1 MLRFHLPNFFICM
14 QSRKAA
20 LAIFGVFFF
29 ESSVLGQ
36 WIPRIPDIKNS
47 LGLSDGGLGLALL
60 MMPLGTL
67 VGFSIAGKIIEMT
80 GLRNA
85 CRIFLPLWALLF
97 LGPALAQTFVELSS
111 ALVLSGFAIGMIET
125 AMNTEAARIE
135 KAAGK
140 RLMSRCHGFWS
151 LGTMFGALVGG
162 GLAQYGV
169 SVLTH
174 FLLTMPLIAVAGFVA
189 ATALPKLGKQSIPD
203 LNLDAIISTDAVPV
217 GIESH
222 DSEGA
227 VDNGESGLFRLPSR
241 AILLLCMM
249 PLGIMMVE
257 GAFIDWSAVFMRD
270 VLAAGPWVI
279 ALTYSSFS
287 LIMASVR
294 LIGDTLATRFGDLL
308 IVRVSGLAASVG
320 IVLFAL
326 APSVVWAFLAAALS
340 GAGVAIVFPLA
351 VSAAANRPGR
361 TPADN
366 VAALNM
372 IAFSAFLVAPPVIGF
387 LSEAFGLRMALLC
400 LAPVAFMTFLLAGEV
415 TVNKQGSCSVT

>member
-1 MLRFHLPNFFICM
+1 M
-14 QSRKAA
+14 QSRQAA

-36 WIPRIPDIKNS
+36 WIPRIPDIKNT
-47 LGLSDGGLGLALL
+47 LGLSDGSLGLALL

-67 VGFSIAGKIIEMT
+67 VGFSIAGRIIEMT

-85 CRIFLPLWALLF
+85 CRIFLPLWAMLF
-97 LGPALAQTFVELSS
+97 LGPALARNFSELAI

-151 LGTMFGALVGG
+151 LGTMVGALVGG
-162 GLAQYGV
+162 GLAQYGLSV
-169 SVLTH
+169 STH
-174 FLLTMPLIAVAGFVA
+174 FLLAMPVIAVAGYTA
-189 ATALPKLGKQSIPD
+189 ATALPVLGKRSIAD
-203 LNLDAIISTDAVPV
+203 TGKETVLVTDTVPV
-217 GIESH
+217 GLEHH
-222 DSEGA
+222 DSDSTA
-227 VDNGESGLFRLPSR
+227 DAGESGLFRLPSR
-241 AILLLCMM
+241 AILLLCLM

-257 GAFIDWSAVFMRD
+257 GAFIDWSGVFMRD
-270 VLAAGPWVI
+270 VLAASPWVI
-279 ALTYSSFS
+279 AVTYSSFS

-294 LIGDTLATRFGDLL
+294 LAGDALATRFGDVL
-308 IVRVSGLAASVG
+308 IVRVSGLAACLG

-326 APSVVWAFLAAALS
+326 APSVFWAFLAAAFS

-366 VAALNM
+366 VAALNI
-372 IAFSAFLVAPPVIGF
+372 IAFSAFLIAPPLIGF
-387 LSEAFGLRMALLC
+387 MSEAFGLRTALLC
-400 LAPVAFMTFLLAGEV
+400 LAPVAFMTFVLAGEV
-415 TVNKQGSCSVT
+415 ADNKPVSESEA

>member
-1 MLRFHLPNFFICM
+1 M
-14 QSRKAA
+14 QSRNAA

-36 WIPRIPDIKNS
+36 WIPRIPDVKNA

-85 CRIFLPLWALLF
+85 CRLFLPLWALFF
-97 LGPALAQTFVELSS
+97 LGPALAQNFLELAI
-111 ALVLSGFAIGMIET
+111 ALVLSGFAVGMIET

-162 GLAQYGV
+162 GLAQYGI
-169 SVLTH
+169 SVMTH
-174 FLLTMPLIAVAGFVA
+174 FLLTMPVIAVAGYLA
-189 ATALPKLGKQSIPD
+189 ATALPKLGRQS
-203 LNLDAIISTDAVPV
+203 LADADPEAVVFTDAVPV
-217 GIESH
+217 GLDGHAREDTAIG
-222 DSEGA
+222 D
-227 VDNGESGLFRLPSR
+227 ESGLFRMPSR
-241 AILLLCMM
+241 AIVLLCMM

-270 VLAAGPWVI
+270 VLEAGPWVI
-279 ALTYSSFS
+279 AVTYSSFS

-294 LIGDTLATRFGDLL
+294 LAGDSLATRFGDLL
-308 IVRVSGLAASVG
+308 IVRVSGLAACVG
-320 IVLFAL
+320 IVIFAL
-326 APSVVWAFLAAALS
+326 APSVAWAFLAAALS

-372 IAFSAFLVAPPVIGF
+372 IAFSAFLVAPPLIGF
-387 LSEAFGLRMALLC
+387 LSEAFGLRTALLC

-415 TVNKQGSCSVT
+415 LEKRCESRTAA